1 MDLPPSTTLSDAP
14 RTVAPDGSEVRVL
27 LSTDRGSMAQFELA
41 PGRASLAVRHR
52 TVEEIWLVLEGR
64 GEMWRRRGASEAV
77 TPLEPGV
84 CLAIPVGTAF
94 RFRNLGPTALR
105 VLAVTMPPWPGDAEA
120 EPVPD
125 GPDWAP

>member
-27 LSTDRGSMAQFELA
+27 RATDRGSMAQFELV

-84 CLAIPVGTAF
+84 CLTIPVGTAF
-94 RFRNLGPTALR
+94 RFRCLGPTALR
-105 VLAVTMPPWPGDAEA
+105 VVAVTIPPWPGDAEA

-125 GPDWAP
+125 GPDWAS